1 MRALFAFLFVL
12 LVPTWAHARDELR
25 LWHAWR
31 GAEEEALVEALRTW
45 DGPPVELLAIPYDA
59 FSSKLGS
66 AIPFGEGPDVYV
78 ESHERLG
85 EYRRRELVAAIGDAW
100 PHGAFVPVAAQ
111 AVTIAGD
118 PLALPLS
125 LKSHALYVNDALVDR
140 VPATLEE
147 IVALQSNLPDGVVAI
162 AYEAQSPYAHAPIL
176 HAFGGTLMHDDG
188 RFGFVGREAVRSLE
202 LVLHMLEVGAVP
214 READGALVTNLFRGG
229 KAAFAM
235 SGPWLAS
242 DLADAELRYHVVPLP
257 RLAATGQPLKPLLT
271 VEAVMLSPTGAQ
283 KPEAR
288 RLAAFLAGEHAAQLR
303 MQRARM
309 VSARSDLVV
318 DDPLVRAFA
327 EQAHVAVPMS
337 TSTAMRAAWEPA
349 KQAMRKVLR
358 GEVDPATALAEAE
371 RRFAQVMRP
380 PPPPASPTPAI
391 VLLSF
396 AALAGALALVQRAR
410 TSAFRERLRRSVHA
424 WRWVVHAVVAVGV
437 LVVLPLTVG
446 AAASFFGGPA
456 GETHYVGLANFVDIL
471 RARGGPLFAS
481 GSFWLVLCVT
491 VLWTI
496 VNVALHLGLGLGF
509 GLLLARPTLRMRAAY
524 RVLLIIPWAVPN
536 YVTALAWKGMFHRQF
551 GAVTGATLWLNDVF
565 GLSLEPIAWFS
576 RFATAFTAN
585 VATNAWLGFPF
596 MMVVTV
602 AALGGVS
609 RDVLEAAEV
618 DGASAWQRFWHVTLP
633 MIKPS
638 LVPAVTLGAIWTF
651 NMFNVVFLVSGGDP
665 DGTTDILVSE
675 AYRWAFTRDAQYGY
689 AAAYAVLIFGLLAL
703 GTRLLSRVDARARR
717 HQ

>member
-1 MRALFAFLFVL
+1 MRALFAFLFAL
-12 LVPTWAHARDELR
+12 LAPTYVRAQDELR

-31 GAEEEALVEALRTW
+31 GAEEEALVEALRAW
-45 DGPPVELLAIPYDA
+45 DGSPVELLAIPYDA

-66 AIPFGEGPDVYV
+66 AIPFGEGPDVYI

-100 PHGAFVPVAAQ
+100 TPDAFVPVAAK

-125 LKSHALYVNDALVDR
+125 LKSHALYVNDELVDT
-140 VPATLEE
+140 VPQTLEE
-147 IVALQSNLPDGVVAI
+147 IVALQPTLPDGVVAI

-202 LVLHMLEVGAVP
+202 LVLHMLDVGAVP

-242 DLADAELRYHVVPLP
+242 DLADIELRYHVVPLP
-257 RLAATGQPLKPLLT
+257 SLAATGQPLKPLLT

-283 KPEAR
+283 KSEAR
-288 RLAAFLAGEHAAQLR
+288 RLAAFLAGEHAARLR

-309 VSARSDLVV
+309 VSARSDLAI

-327 EQAHVAVPMS
+327 EQAGTAVPMS

-380 PPPPASPTPAI
+380 PPPAASPTPAI
-391 VLLSF
+391 VLLSL

-410 TSAFRERLRRSVHA
+410 ASSFREQLRRSVRA
-424 WRWVVHAVVAVGV
+424 WSWVAHAVIAVGV

-496 VNVALHLGLGLGF
+496 VNVALHLGLGLGL
-509 GLLLARPTLRMRAAY
+509 GLLLARPALRMRAAY

-602 AALGGVS
+602 AALGSVPKE
-609 RDVLEAAEV
+609 VLEAAEV
-618 DGASAWQRFWHVTLP
+618 DGASAWQRLWHVTLP

-689 AAAYAVLIFGLLAL
+689 AAAYAVLIFALLAL

-717 HQ
+717 HA

>member
-1 MRALFAFLFVL
+1 MRWLLAFVVALL
-12 LVPTWAHARDELR
+12 LPAHAHAQDELR

-31 GAEEEALVEALRTW
+31 GAEEEALVEALRAW

-66 AIPFGEGPDVYV
+66 AIPFGEGPDVYI

-85 EYRRRELVAAIGDAW
+85 EYRRRGLVAPIGDVW
-100 PHGAFVPVAAQ
+100 TPDAFVPVAAQ

-125 LKSHALYVNDALVDR
+125 LKSHALYVNDDLVDA
-140 VPATLEE
+140 VPQTLEE
-147 IVALQSNLPDGVVAI
+147 IVALQPTLPDGVVAL

-176 HAFGGTLMHDDG
+176 HAFGGTLLHDDG

-202 LVLHMLEVGAVP
+202 LVLQMLDAGAVP

-242 DLADAELRYHVVPLP
+242 DLADVALRYHVVPLP
-257 RLAATGQPLKPLLT
+257 SLAATGQPLRPLLT
-271 VEAVMLSPTGAQ
+271 VEAVMLSPSGAA

-288 RLAAFLAGEHAAQLR
+288 RLAAFLASERAARLR
-303 MQRARM
+303 MRRARM
-309 VSARSDLVV
+309 VSARNDLVV
-318 DDPLVRAFA
+318 DDLLVRAFA
-327 EQAHVAVPMS
+327 EQARVAVPMS

-358 GEVDPATALAEAE
+358 GEVDPSTALAEAE

-380 PPPPASPTPAI
+380 PPPAASTTPAI
-391 VLLSF
+391 VLLSL
-396 AALAGALALVQRAR
+396 AAFVGALALVQRAR
-410 TSAFRERLRRSVHA
+410 SSAFRGQLRRSLHA
-424 WRWVVHAVVAVGV
+424 WRWVAHAVLAVGV

-456 GETHYVGLANFVDIL
+456 GDTHYVGLANFVDIL

-496 VNVALHLGLGLGF
+496 VNVALHLGLGLGL
-509 GLLLARPTLRMRAAY
+509 GLLLARPVLRMRAAY

-602 AALGGVS
+602 AALGSVPKE
-609 RDVLEAAEV
+609 VLEAAEV
-618 DGASAWQRFWHVTLP
+618 DGASAWQRLWHVTLP

-717 HQ
+717 HA